1 MPKATA
7 PTVSKARQT
16 AKAQSAGELDDRFG
30 LRTLK
35 FPGASKT
42 IGHGVAITSSGQIMV
57 SATVEVSGVSYYGLV
72 RLDAN
77 GDPDPGFGNAGYL
90 RGQFAS
96 DLLSQGGQ
104 LVVDANDLIYLCGV
118 IGAIKD
124 ATIEYQQVIA
134 RFLPD
139 GSLDTGFGDD
149 DGDHKSGYR
158 IVPTRIPLL
167 TGATGGHLILAKST
181 PQAAEPDRL
190 LFVTSQKGSGLLAR
204 FHLDGSD
211 DLSFET
217 KGWIV
222 LTLPQVAI
230 TLLGIIQLGNGL
242 ILVFGK
248 TQVTNQ
254 GLVMAF
260 DHSGKVAEAFGN
272 KGILLLNLQKDDKP
286 LESSVEQII
295 VQTSERLLLL
305 GSAVEASAGD
315 KFQHAF
321 ISGITHTGETDE
333 TFNGKYP
340 VITPATGTLDLRSW
354 TEGFALDD
362 SAGNRIVTVGQTSG
376 GTRGLLTG
384 GFLSNGA
391 VDPAFKVEGAK
402 DITWAAIDVCLQDRS
417 ILVLGRSNNSA
428 QLIRL
433 LTAPVAKRRNTP
445 SR

>member
-7 PTVSKARQT
+7 PTVSKAPKT

-30 LRTLK
+30 LRTLS

-42 IGHGVAITSSGQIMV
+42 IGRGVAITPSGQIMV
-57 SATVEVSGVSYYGLV
+57 SATVEVSGLSYYGLA

-77 GDPDPGFGNAGYL
+77 GNPDPGFGDDGYL
-90 RGQFAS
+90 RDQFGS
-96 DLLSQGGQ
+96 GRLSQGGQ
-104 LVVDANDLIYLCGV
+104 LIVDANGRIYLCGV
-118 IGAIKD
+118 IAVIKD
-124 ATIEYQQVIA
+124 TAIDYQQVIA

-139 GSLDTGFGDD
+139 GSADTGFGED
-149 DGDHKSGYR
+149 KSGYR

-167 TGATGGHLILAKST
+167 TGATGGRLILAKST

-190 LFVTSQKGSGLLAR
+190 LFVTSQKGSGLLTR

-211 DLSFET
+211 DSSFADN
-217 KGWIV
+217 GWIV

-230 TLLGIIQLGNGL
+230 SLQGIIQLGNGL

-260 DHSGKVAEAFGN
+260 DHTGKVAEAFGN
-272 KGILLLNLQKDDKP
+272 NGTLLLNLQKDDKP

-315 KFQHAF
+315 KFQHALSAASPTPARRMKRSMANIRLSPLRQGPS
-321 ISGITHTGETDE
+321 ISG
-333 TFNGKYP
+333 
-340 VITPATGTLDLRSW
+340 
-354 TEGFALDD
+354 
-362 SAGNRIVTVGQTSG
+362 AGRKGS
-376 GTRGLLTG
+376 
-384 GFLSNGA
+384 
-391 VDPAFKVEGAK
+391 P
-402 DITWAAIDVCLQDRS
+402 WM
-417 ILVLGRSNNSA
+417 
-428 QLIRL
+428 
-433 LTAPVAKRRNTP
+433 TAPAIES
-445 SR
+445 SRLDKPRGAHEVY

>member
-7 PTVSKARQT
+7 PKISKASKT

-42 IGHGVAITSSGQIMV
+42 IGHGVAITPTGQIMV
-57 SATVEVSGVSYYGLV
+57 SATVEISGLFYYGLV

-77 GDPDPGFGNAGYL
+77 GDPDPDFGNAGYL
-90 RGQFAS
+90 RGQFGS
-96 DLLSQGGQ
+96 GLLSQGGQ
-104 LVVDANDLIYLCGV
+104 LIVAANGRIYLCGV
-118 IGAIKD
+118 IGVINGTAID
-124 ATIEYQQVIA
+124 YQQVIA

-139 GSLDTGFGDD
+139 GSPDTGFGDD
-149 DGDHKSGYR
+149 KSGYR

-167 TGATGGHLILAKST
+167 TGATGGRLILAKST

-211 DLSFET
+211 DSLFAT
-217 KGWIV
+217 NGWIV
-222 LTLPQVAI
+222 LTLPGVAI
-230 TLLGIIQLGNGL
+230 ALPGVVQLGNGL
-242 ILVFGK
+242 ILVHGK
-248 TQVTNQ
+248 TEVTNQ

-260 DHSGKVAEAFGN
+260 DHTGKVVEAFGN
-272 KGILLLNLQKDDKP
+272 EGTLLLNLQKDNKP
-286 LESSVEQII
+286 LESAVEQVI
-295 VQTSERLLLL
+295 VQTSERLLLI
-305 GSAVEASAGD
+305 GSAVEASAGN

-354 TEGFALDD
+354 TEGFALAD

-384 GFLSNGA
+384 GFLPNGA
-391 VDPAFKVEGAK
+391 VDPAFKVEGAAQIEWPAK
-402 DITWAAIDVCLQDRS
+402 IACLQNS
-417 ILVLGRSNNSA
+417 SVLVLGNRNGSA

-433 LTAPVAKRRNTP
+433 LTASVGDL
-445 SR
+445 

>member
-7 PTVSKARQT
+7 PKVSKAPKT
-16 AKAQSAGELDDRFG
+16 AKAQSAGELDERFG
-30 LRTLK
+30 LRTLN

-42 IGHGVAITSSGQIMV
+42 IGHGVAITPSGQIMV
-57 SATVEVSGVSYYGLV
+57 SATVEVSGLSYFGLV

-77 GDPDPGFGNAGYL
+77 GDRDRGFGDDGYL
-90 RGQFAS
+90 RGQFGNG
-96 DLLSQGGQ
+96 LLSQAGQ
-104 LVVDANDLIYLCGV
+104 LIVDAIGRIYLCGV
-118 IGAIKD
+118 IGMIKD
-124 ATIEYQQVIA
+124 TAIDYQQVIA

-139 GSLDTGFGDD
+139 GSPDTEFGDD
-149 DGDHKSGYR
+149 DDDHKSGYR

-181 PQAAEPDRL
+181 PLAAEPDRL
-190 LFVTSQKGSGLLAR
+190 LFVTSQKGSGLLTR

-211 DLSFET
+211 DSSFAAN
-217 KGWIV
+217 GWIV
-222 LTLPQVAI
+222 LTLAGVAI
-230 TLLGIIQLGNGL
+230 SLRGIIQLGDGL
-242 ILVFGK
+242 ILVHGK
-248 TQVTNQ
+248 TEITNQ

-260 DHSGKVAEAFGN
+260 DSSGTVAEAFGN
-272 KGILLLNLQKDDKP
+272 KGTLLLNLQKDDKP
-286 LESSVEQII
+286 LESSVEQVI
-295 VQTSERLLLL
+295 VQTSVRLLLL

-362 SAGNRIVTVGQTSG
+362 SAGHRIVTVGQTSG

-384 GFLSNGA
+384 GFLANGA
-391 VDPAFKVEGAK
+391 VDPAFNVEGAAQIEWPAK
-402 DITWAAIDVCLQDRS
+402 SACLQNS
-417 ILVLGRSNNSA
+417 SVLVLGNRNGSA

-433 LTAPVAKRRNTP
+433 LTASV
-445 SR
+445 SDL

>member
-7 PTVSKARQT
+7 PTVSKAPRT
-16 AKAQSAGELDDRFG
+16 AKAQSAGELDERFG
-30 LRTLK
+30 LRTLN

-42 IGHGVAITSSGQIMV
+42 IGRGVAITPSGQIMV
-57 SATVEVSGVSYYGLV
+57 SATVEVSGLSYFGLV

-77 GDPDPGFGNAGYL
+77 GDRDRGFGDAGYL
-90 RGQFAS
+90 RGQFGNG
-96 DLLSQGGQ
+96 LLSQAGK
-104 LVVDANDLIYLCGV
+104 LMVDAIGRIYLCGV
-118 IGAIKD
+118 IGVIKD
-124 ATIEYQQVIA
+124 TAIDYQQVIA

-139 GSLDTGFGDD
+139 GSPDTGFGDD
-149 DGDHKSGYR
+149 KSGYR

-167 TGATGGHLILAKST
+167 TGATGGRLILAKST

-211 DLSFET
+211 DLSFAS

-248 TQVTNQ
+248 TEVTNQ

-260 DHSGKVAEAFGN
+260 DSSGNVAEAFGN
-272 KGILLLNLQKDDKP
+272 KGILLLSLQKEGKP
-286 LESSVEQII
+286 LESTVKQII
-295 VQTSERLLLL
+295 EQRTERLLLL
-305 GSAVEASAGD
+305 GSAVEASAGE
-315 KFQHAF
+315 KLQHAF

-333 TFNGKYP
+333 TFNDKDP
-340 VITPATGTLDLRSW
+340 VITPATGALDLRSW
-354 TEGFALDD
+354 TEGVALDD
-362 SAGNRIVTVGQTSG
+362 RIVTVGQTSG

-391 VDPAFKVEGAK
+391 VDPAFKVEGAM
-402 DITWAAIDVCLQDRS
+402 DISWAAIDACPQNSS
-417 ILVLGRSNNSA
+417 ILMLGRSNNNA
-428 QLIRL
+428 QLVRL
-433 LTAPVAKRRNTP
+433 LTAPAAKRRNTTG
-445 SR
+445 R

>member
-7 PTVSKARQT
+7 PTVSKAPKT

-30 LRTLK
+30 LRTLN
-35 FPGASKT
+35 FPEASKT
-42 IGHGVAITSSGQIMV
+42 IGHGVAITPSGQIMV
-57 SATVEVSGVSYYGLV
+57 SATVEVSGLSYFGLV

-77 GDPDPGFGNAGYL
+77 GNPDPGFGDDGYL
-90 RGQFAS
+90 RDQFGS
-96 DLLSQGGQ
+96 GRLSQGGQ
-104 LVVDANDLIYLCGV
+104 LIVDANGRIYLCGV
-118 IGAIKD
+118 IGVIKD
-124 ATIEYQQVIA
+124 TAIDYQQVIA

-139 GSLDTGFGDD
+139 GSADTGFGDD
-149 DGDHKSGYR
+149 KSGYR

-167 TGATGGHLILAKST
+167 TGATGGRLILAKST

-190 LFVTSQKGSGLLAR
+190 LFVTSQKGSGLLTR

-211 DLSFET
+211 DSSFADN
-217 KGWIV
+217 GWIV

-230 TLLGIIQLGNGL
+230 TLQGIIQLGNGL

-260 DHSGKVAEAFGN
+260 DHTGKVAEAFGN
-272 KGILLLNLQKDDKP
+272 NGTLLLNLQKDDQP

-295 VQTSERLLLL
+295 VQTSARLLLL

-362 SAGNRIVTVGQTSG
+362 GAGNRIVTAGQTSG

-384 GFLSNGA
+384 GLLANGA
-391 VDPAFKVEGAK
+391 VDPAFKVEGAAQIEWPAK
-402 DITWAAIDVCLQDRS
+402 SACLQNS
-417 ILVLGRSNNSA
+417 SVLVLGNRNGSA

-433 LTAPVAKRRNTP
+433 LTASV
-445 SR
+445 SDL